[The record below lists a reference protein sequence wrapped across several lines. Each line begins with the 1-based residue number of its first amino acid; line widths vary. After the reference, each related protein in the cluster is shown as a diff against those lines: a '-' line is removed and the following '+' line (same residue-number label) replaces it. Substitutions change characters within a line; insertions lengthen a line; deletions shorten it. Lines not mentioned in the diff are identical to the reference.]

1 MKAVQ
6 GLPLAL
12 MLAWCSNCGAG
23 DLETECEE
31 ALSQAELAVARA
43 RSREALWTTAAGA
56 LREARRLRRE
66 RVWADCMNAAREAQ
80 RLSDLGLQQLD
91 YPPER
96 ESLSPAPANNGGFSQ

>member
-31 ALSQAELAVARA
+31 VLSQAELAVARA

-56 LREARRLRRE
+56 LREARRLRR
-66 RVWADCMNAAREAQ
+66 AREAQ